1 LKTYQGNELGAF
13 SPLPGVSGNVQSS
26 SASYASN
33 ASVKSGVPGRAPG
46 MGLHQPGS
54 GVTDKEL
61 PDVPHTD
68 GKFMN
73 EDFAREAGCVPSTI
87 LFQGALKLKILICTY

>member
-1 LKTYQGNELGAF
+1 LKPHYGDEIGAV
-13 SPLPGVSGNVQSS
+13 GVLSAVPGNVKSS

-46 MGLHQPGS
+46 MRNNQPLSGLEAN
-54 GVTDKEL
+54 DKEL
-61 PDVPHTD
+61 PSVPHTD

-73 EDFAREAGCVPSTI
+73 DDFAREEGCVPRTI
-87 LFQGALKLKILICTY
+87 VLCSSVLSSWKY